1 MWLQARAD
9 RATRPTGRLS
19 TIDSMYIR
27 YIQPRSKPANQDPRQ
42 WKRKVARSLFLAGL
56 ARRHYRRWP
65 AKMQRPIQNAPVALA
80 IVPSLLSG
88 CALTYTHTH
97 PFSSL
102 VANSSRT
109 SGRTIFEHSFRCLSL
124 PPSWPGLAWTGKNK
138 KETAESCAPF
148 SPPFSSQPRVLN
160 EHWISL
166 GRRIENFH
174 WDSRIRERNLIAIK
188 SDLILYS
195 LYLYVYICILDENY

>member
-109 SGRTIFEHSFRCLSL
+109 SGRTIFEHSFRCL
-124 PPSWPGLAWTGKNK
+124 PPPPPPGLAWPGQGKTK
-138 KETAESCAPF
+138 KKRPSRAPRSRPLF
-148 SPPFSSQPRVLN
+148 LLN
-160 EHWISL
+160 HVCWTS
-166 GRRIENFH
+166 IE
-174 WDSRIRERNLIAIK
+174 
-188 SDLILYS
+188 
-195 LYLYVYICILDENY
+195 